1 MQNKFKTIRQYYGLS
16 QAQFAQKINVSPG
29 FIANVET
36 ERTNVSEKTVDE
48 VCRVFPIRR
57 EWLVEGKGEMFIGES
72 KHEPVDKK
80 GVENRVR
87 AVRQEAEL
95 TQEEFAKKIGYSKIQ
110 IHSVERGKVIPS
122 NQFLEK
128 VANVFSV
135 SYEWL
140 MTGKG
145 QRRASEDP
153 VDDRL
158 IAWLREHPEIAR
170 ELRTRGGLD

>member
-1 MQNKFKTIRQYYGLS
+1 MQKRFTVLREYYGLS
-16 QAQFAQKINVSPG
+16 QAQFAQKIHVSPG
-29 FIANVET
+29 FIANIET
-36 ERTNVSEKTVDE
+36 GRTNVSERTVDA
-48 VCRVFPIRR
+48 VCNAFPIRR
-57 EWLVEGKGEMFIGES
+57 EWLVEGEGEMFTGES

-110 IHSVERGKVIPS
+110 IHSGERGKVMPS

>member
-1 MQNKFKTIRQYYGLS
+1 MQNRFFILREYYGLS

-36 ERTNVSEKTVDE
+36 ERTNVSERTIDA
-48 VCRVFPIRR
+48 VCKAFPIRR
-57 EWLVEGKGEMFIGES
+57 EWLLEGKGEMFTGES
-72 KHEPVDKK
+72 KHDPVDKK
-80 GVENRVR
+80 GVENRIR
-87 AVRQEAEL
+87 AVRQEAGL

-145 QRRASEDP
+145 QRGASEDP

-170 ELRTRGGLD
+170 ELRTRSGLD